1 MRVWWGIVCFSD
13 NNNTENIWTKVISD
27 KSKSK
32 GQQEIIF
39 NSTKLPLATFSKNQD
54 QVKLQLFKLH
64 HDDLSNKFQNGEI
77 LEVSSDVKIN
87 NSNKEIRFKMNMNEY
102 LPEEILENG
111 CPTFANLRVI
121 RVDKDINPLSFDQ
134 CE

>member
-1 MRVWWGIVCFSD
+1 M
-13 NNNTENIWTKVISD
+13 
-27 KSKSK
+27 
-32 GQQEIIF
+32 
-39 NSTKLPLATFSKNQD
+39 
-54 QVKLQLFKLH
+54 
-64 HDDLSNKFQNGEI
+64 SNKFQNGEI

-121 RVDKDINPLSFDQ
+121 RVDKDINPLSFDLEDINVNNENVKIKKHKPQ
-134 CE
+134 DSECPPV